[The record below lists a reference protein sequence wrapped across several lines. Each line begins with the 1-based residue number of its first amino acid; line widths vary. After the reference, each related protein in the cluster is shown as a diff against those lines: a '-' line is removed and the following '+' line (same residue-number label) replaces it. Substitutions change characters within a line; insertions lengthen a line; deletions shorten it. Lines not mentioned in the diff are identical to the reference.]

1 MARCGMLSAMSA
13 FWSANSQHAALPRI
27 GVVELFSQHAI
38 LANGVRSDSSD
49 PHFPYQLCG
58 LCRKRQ
64 YTHPL

>member
-1 MARCGMLSAMSA
+1 MSA

-49 PHFPYQLCG
+49 SLRRFGELSGG
-58 LCRKRQ
+58 LTYSDDRQCR
-64 YTHPL
+64 